1 MFGKKKQSSDV
12 LAAIN
17 QVAKAKLALD
27 MAQQRLRNALQDQK
41 FAKRAQ
47 ALEEQIKLL
56 SKSK

>member
-1 MFGKKKQSSDV
+1 MFKKKQSPQV

-27 MAQQRLRNALQDQK
+27 MAEQRLRNALQEQK
-41 FAKRAQ
+41 FTKRAQ

>member
-1 MFGKKKQSSDV
+1 MFKKKQSPQD

-27 MAQQRLRNALQDQK
+27 MAEQRLRNALQEQK

>member
-1 MFGKKKQSSDV
+1 MFKKKQSPQV

-27 MAQQRLRNALQDQK
+27 MAEQRHRNALQEQK

>member
-1 MFGKKKQSSDV
+1 MFKKKQSPQV

-27 MAQQRLRNALQDQK
+27 MAEQRLRNALQEQK

-47 ALEEQIKLL
+47 ALEEQIKLN
-56 SKSK
+56 SAV

>member
-1 MFGKKKQSSDV
+1 MFKKKQSPQV
-12 LAAIN
+12 LAALN

-27 MAQQRLRNALQDQK
+27 MAEQRLRNALQEQK

>member
-1 MFGKKKQSSDV
+1 MFKKKQSPQV

-27 MAQQRLRNALQDQK
+27 MAEQRLRNALQEQK

>member
-1 MFGKKKQSSDV
+1 MFKKKQSPQV

-27 MAQQRLRNALQDQK
+27 MAEQRLRNALQEQK
-41 FAKRAQ
+41 FAKRTQ